1 MQVSRYW
8 FRDPSS
14 HVAGGPFR
22 RTATLCLEVFPST
35 PSRRTLKVPGRS
47 IHGVAPP
54 SEYDRRGRPR
64 FLHGMPRDAS
74 HEVSGSSSTYQ
85 LSSPL
90 IPGLPHPVR
99 SVPRVFHPLDGF
111 LLDSLPGLVSCR
123 ERSWS
128 SKPFRA
134 FPSSGAVV
142 PLDTPCLPAIHR
154 DAFRRPTFPSGLQI
168 PVRGDRSAGCFWC
181 GFKALLPGASPLR
194 SPLSVGS
201 AECSML
207 SWVSGP
213 FRVVPSRPRAGMLP
227 PGSSHEL

>member
-14 HVAGGPFR
+14 HVASGPFR

-64 FLHGMPRDAS
+64 FLHGMPRGAS

-90 IPGLPHPVR
+90 TPGLTSPR
-99 SVPRVFHPLDGF
+99 YVPSPGFFTLSTACSSTACPALFHAGSAHGVPCPSELSPRPEPWC
-111 LLDSLPGLVSCR
+111 LSTP
-123 ERSWS
+123 
-128 SKPFRA
+128 RA
-134 FPSSGAVV
+134 F
-142 PLDTPCLPAIHR
+142 LPFTATT
-154 DAFRRPTFPSGLQI
+154 FRRPT
-168 PVRGDRSAGCFWC
+168 
-181 GFKALLPGASPLR
+181 
-194 SPLSVGS
+194 
-201 AECSML
+201 
-207 SWVSGP
+207 
-213 FRVVPSRPRAGMLP
+213 
-227 PGSSHEL
+227 

>member
-64 FLHGMPRDAS
+64 FVHGMPRGAS
-74 HEVSGSSSTYQ
+74 HEVSGSSSTCQ

-90 IPGLPHPVR
+90 NPGLPHPVR

-111 LLDSLPGLVSCR
+111 RLDSLPGLVSCR

-128 SKPFRA
+128 SMPFRA

-142 PLDTPCLPAIHR
+142 PLDTLCLLAIHR
-154 DAFRRPTFPSGLQI
+154 DDRTPADMTLGTADPCEDRSVSGALMVWLQGFAPRSESVAVSAFR
-168 PVRGDRSAGCFWC
+168 
-181 GFKALLPGASPLR
+181 
-194 SPLSVGS
+194 
-201 AECSML
+201 
-207 SWVSGP
+207 
-213 FRVVPSRPRAGMLP
+213 
-227 PGSSHEL
+227 